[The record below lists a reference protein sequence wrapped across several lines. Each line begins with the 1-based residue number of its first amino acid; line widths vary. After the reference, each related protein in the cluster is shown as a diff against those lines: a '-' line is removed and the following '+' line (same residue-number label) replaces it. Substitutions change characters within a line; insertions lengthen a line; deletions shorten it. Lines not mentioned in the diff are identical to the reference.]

1 MTIQNTD
8 QLDDIPEK
16 EVSVPVEE
24 QKPLAMMFS
33 NRTYDLLKY
42 IAQIVL
48 PAVATLYFGLASV
61 WNLPKAEEVV
71 GTITVID
78 TFLGSVLLLS
88 QRTYDKSDAKYDGLV
103 QVESI
108 SDGNPKMS
116 MMLDATPEEL
126 VEKKDI
132 SFKVVKK

>member
-1 MTIQNTD
+1 MTTQNTD
-8 QLDDIPEK
+8 QLDDIPEE
-16 EVSVPVEE
+16 EVPVPVEE
-24 QKPLAMMFS
+24 QKPMAMMFS

-61 WNLPKAEEVV
+61 WNLPKAGEVV
-71 GTITVID
+71 GTISVID

-108 SDGNPKMS
+108 SEGNPKMS